1 MGKHRELAK
10 ELYSSRI
17 WRTVVFAGAMLGT
30 PGVADAGDAAKPA
43 PAPVP
48 TQAANPPAK
57 PAPAPPAAGGGAPAQ
72 PKSEAAIV
80 AAPAKPDPISLKAA
94 QLTTANTERNALIDK
109 LSSVEPKEIDKLKK
123 EIDAKNAAINKL
135 VTELVNLRK
144 PRPRTPPEVRPVG
157 RGFVLA

>member
-30 PGVADAGDAAKPA
+30 PGVADAGDATAKQ
-43 PAPVP
+43 APVP
-48 TQAANPPAK
+48 TQPANPPAK
-57 PAPAPPAAGGGAPAQ
+57 PAPAGGGGAAAGAPAIAVM
-72 PKSEAAIV
+72 P
-80 AAPAKPDPISLKAA
+80 PAKPDPITQKTQAID
-94 QLTTANTERNALIDK
+94 TANKERSDLLTK
-109 LSSVEPKEIDKLKK
+109 LASVDVKEIDKTKK
-123 EIDAKNAAINKL
+123 ELDAKDSQIKKL

-144 PRPRTPPEVRPVG
+144 PRPRTPPESRPVG

>member
-30 PGVADAGDAAKPA
+30 PGVAVAEA
-43 PAPVP
+43 PA
-48 TQAANPPAK
+48 QAANPPPKA
-57 PAPAPPAAGGGAPAQ
+57 APPAAGAPAA
-72 PKSEAAIV
+72 PTIV
-80 AAPAKPDPISLKAA
+80 AAPPKPDPLTQKAKA
-94 QLTTANTERNALIDK
+94 LDTANTERTAIVAK
-109 LSSVEPKEIDKLKK
+109 LSSVDVKEIDKTKK
-123 EIDAKNAAINKL
+123 ELDAKDAQIKKL

>member
-17 WRTVVFAGAMLGT
+17 WRTVVFSGAMLGT
-30 PGVADAGDAAKPA
+30 PGVAAADKAAA
-43 PAPVP
+43 PAPQAPVA
-48 TQAANPPAK
+48 TQPANPPAK
-57 PAPAPPAAGGGAPAQ
+57 PMPPTTAGGGAAGAP
-72 PKSEAAIV
+72 AIV
-80 AAPAKPDPISLKAA
+80 AVPPKPDAITLKAQA
-94 QLTTANTERNALIDK
+94 IATANTERNALLDK
-109 LSSVEPKEIDKLKK
+109 LNSVEPKELDQLNKQINVK
-123 EIDAKNAAINKL
+123 DAQIKKL

>member
-17 WRTVVFAGAMLGT
+17 WRTVVVAGAMLAAPAT
-30 PGVADAGDAAKPA
+30 AAADKAPA
-43 PAPVP
+43 PAP

-57 PAPAPPAAGGGAPAQ
+57 PAPAPPAAGGGGAAAGAPAV
-72 PKSEAAIV
+72 V
-80 AAPAKPDPISLKAA
+80 AVPPKPDAITLRA
-94 QLTTANTERNALIDK
+94 QQIEAFNKERNEMLAK
-109 LSSVEPKEIDKLKK
+109 LNSVEPKELDRLKK
-123 EIDAKNAAINKL
+123 DIDVKDAAIKKL

>member
-30 PGVADAGDAAKPA
+30 PGSAVAEQAAA
-43 PAPVP
+43 PPPPQKQAPVA
-48 TQAANPPAK
+48 TQPANPPAK
-57 PAPAPPAAGGGAPAQ
+57 PAPPSAGAPAQ
-72 PKSEAAIV
+72 IV
-80 AAPAKPDPISLKAA
+80 AAPQPAKPDPITVKAA
-94 QLTTANTERNALIDK
+94 ALSSANSERNTLLDK
-109 LSSVEPKEIDKLKK
+109 LNSVEPKEIDKLKK
-123 EIDAKNAAINKL
+123 EIDAKDAQIKKL

-144 PRPRTPPEVRPVG
+144 PRPRTPPDVRPVG

>member
-57 PAPAPPAAGGGAPAQ
+57 PAPAPTASGGAPAAPAQ
-72 PKSEAAIV
+72 IV
-80 AAPAKPDPISLKAA
+80 AAPAKPDPITTKAA
-94 QLTTANTERNALIDK
+94 ALTTANTERNALLDK

-123 EIDAKNAAINKL
+123 EIDAKNAQINKL

>member
-30 PGVADAGDAAKPA
+30 PAASADVAAPKP
-43 PAPVP
+43 P
-48 TQAANPPAK
+48 TTQPANPPAK
-57 PAPAPPAAGGGAPAQ
+57 PTGSGGAAAGAP
-72 PKSEAAIV
+72 AIV
-80 AAPAKPDPISLKAA
+80 AAPPKADPITQKSQALDAA
-94 QLTTANTERNALIDK
+94 NKERDDLIAK
-109 LSSVEPKEIDKLKK
+109 LSSVDVKEIDKTKK
-123 EIDAKNAAINKL
+123 ELDAKDAQIKKL
-135 VTELVNLRK
+135 VTDLVNLRK

>member
-30 PGVADAGDAAKPA
+30 PGVAAADRAPTPA
-43 PAPVP
+43 PTPTPVQP
-48 TQAANPPAK
+48 ANPPAK
-57 PAPAPPAAGGGAPAQ
+57 PTPPAAGAPAQ
-72 PKSEAAIV
+72 PKAEAAIV
-80 AAPAKPDPISLKAA
+80 AAPAKPDPITQKAQA
-94 QLTTANTERNALIDK
+94 IATANADRSALLEK
-109 LSSVEPKEIDKLKK
+109 LNSVEPKEIDKLKK
-123 EIDAKNAAINKL
+123 EIDAKNAQINKL

-144 PRPRTPPEVRPVG
+144 PRPRTPPESRPVG

>member
-30 PGVADAGDAAKPA
+30 PAASADVAAPKQA
-43 PAPVP
+43 PAQP
-48 TQAANPPAK
+48 ANPPAK
-57 PAPAPPAAGGGAPAQ
+57 PNPAAGGGGAAAGAP
-72 PKSEAAIV
+72 AIV
-80 AAPAKPDPISLKAA
+80 AAPPKADPITQKSQALDAA
-94 QLTTANTERNALIDK
+94 NKERDDIIGK
-109 LSSVEPKEIDKLKK
+109 LSSVDVKDIDKTKK
-123 EIDAKNAAINKL
+123 ELDAKDSQIKKL
-135 VTELVNLRK
+135 VTDLVNLRK

>member
-30 PGVADAGDAAKPA
+30 PGVAAADKAAPTPA
-43 PAPVP
+43 PQP
-48 TQAANPPAK
+48 ANPPAK
-57 PAPAPPAAGGGAPAQ
+57 PTPPAAGAPAQ
-72 PKSEAAIV
+72 PKAAEAAVV
-80 AAPAKPDPISLKAA
+80 AVPPKPDAITLKAQA
-94 QLTTANTERNALIDK
+94 IATANTERNALIEK
-109 LSSVEPKEIDKLKK
+109 LNSVEPKEL
-123 EIDAKNAAINKL
+123 DALNKQINVKDAQIKKL

-144 PRPRTPPEVRPVG
+144 PRPRTPPESRPVG

>member
-30 PGVADAGDAAKPA
+30 PAASADVAAPKP
-43 PAPVP
+43 P
-48 TQAANPPAK
+48 TQPANPPAK
-57 PAPAPPAAGGGAPAQ
+57 AGSGGAAAGAP
-72 PKSEAAIV
+72 AIV
-80 AAPAKPDPISLKAA
+80 AAPPKADPITQKSQALDAA
-94 QLTTANTERNALIDK
+94 NKERNDIIGK
-109 LSSVEPKEIDKLKK
+109 LSSVDVKDIDKTKK
-123 EIDAKNAAINKL
+123 ELDAKDAQIKKL
-135 VTELVNLRK
+135 VTDLVNLRK

>member
-30 PGVADAGDAAKPA
+30 PAIADAGDAAKPA
-43 PAPVP
+43 PAQP
-48 TQAANPPAK
+48 ANAAK
-57 PAPAPPAAGGGAPAQ
+57 PAAPAAGGGGAPAAGA
-72 PKSEAAIV
+72 PAIV
-80 AAPAKPDPISLKAA
+80 AAPPKADPITQKSQALDAA
-94 QLTTANTERNALIDK
+94 NKERDDIIAK
-109 LSSVEPKEIDKLKK
+109 LSSVDVKDIDKTKK
-123 EIDAKNAAINKL
+123 ELDAKDSQIKKL
-135 VTELVNLRK
+135 VTDLVNLRK

>member
-30 PGVADAGDAAKPA
+30 PAAASADVAAPKQPPA
-43 PAPVP
+43 QP
-48 TQAANPPAK
+48 ANPPAK
-57 PAPAPPAAGGGAPAQ
+57 PTPAAGGAAAGAPAV
-72 PKSEAAIV
+72 V
-80 AAPAKPDPISLKAA
+80 AVPSKPDPLTQKSQALDAA
-94 QLTTANTERNALIDK
+94 NKERDELIAK
-109 LSSVEPKEIDKLKK
+109 LSSVDIKDIDKTKK
-123 EIDAKNAAINKL
+123 DLDAKDAQIKKL
-135 VTELVNLRK
+135 VTDLVNLRK

>member
-30 PGVADAGDAAKPA
+30 PAAASADVAAPKP
-43 PAPVP
+43 PAQP
-48 TQAANPPAK
+48 ANPPVKATG
-57 PAPAPPAAGGGAPAQ
+57 GGGAAAGAP
-72 PKSEAAIV
+72 AIV
-80 AAPAKPDPISLKAA
+80 AAPPKADPITQKSQALDAA
-94 QLTTANTERNALIDK
+94 NKERDDLIAK
-109 LSSVEPKEIDKLKK
+109 LSSVDVKDLDKTKK
-123 EIDAKNAAINKL
+123 ELDAKDAQIKKL
-135 VTELVNLRK
+135 VTDLVNLRK

>member
-17 WRTVVFAGAMLGT
+17 WRTVVVAGAMLGT
-30 PGVADAGDAAKPA
+30 PGAASAGDAAKPA
-43 PAPVP
+43 PTPAP

-57 PAPAPPAAGGGAPAQ
+57 PAPPSTASAGGGAP
-72 PKSEAAIV
+72 AAIV
-80 AAPAKPDPISLKAA
+80 AAPAKPDP
-94 QLTTANTERNALIDK
+94 LTQKSQALATANTDRNALLDK
-109 LSSVEPKEIDKLKK
+109 LGSVEPKEIDKLKK
-123 EIDAKNAAINKL
+123 EIDAKNAQINKL
-135 VTELVNLRK
+135 VTEIVNLRK